1 MSDFK
6 VQVDIAGGVG
16 QLRWEEQVVDAAT
29 LQRAVSLAADDA
41 ILAHDLRRLQCDIP
55 ATDRAAMVALHR
67 CGFRREGR
75 LRSALLTPSGHLVDV
90 LIYARLAVDPV
101 YGPHGFSGVMNSVLP
116 TKRVISHVV
125 FRDEDSRVLLTETN
139 YKDDWELP
147 GGVVDPDESPRA
159 GGRRELLEEIGLDID
174 LGEPAI
180 IDWMPSHLGWG
191 DAIEFIYDGGV
202 LSGAVARSL
211 APRDQELK
219 ALHWVSREE
228 LPDKVSELSARRI
241 GLLLDGY
248 RGTTENG
255 TRPPNTPGP

>member
-6 VQVDIAGGVG
+6 VRVDIVDGVG

-29 LQRAVSLAADDA
+29 LERAVSLAADDA

-116 TKRVISHVV
+116 TKRVIAHVV
-125 FRDEDSRVLLTETN
+125 FQDENGRVLLAETN

-147 GGVVDPDESPRA
+147 GGVVNANESPRA
-159 GGRRELLEEIGLDID
+159 GGHRELLEEIGLDIA

-180 IDWMPSHLGWG
+180 TDWMPSHLGWD
-191 DAIEFIYDGGV
+191 DAVEFIYDGGV
-202 LSGAVARSL
+202 LPGPVARSVS
-211 APRDQELK
+211 PCDHELK
-219 ALHWVSREE
+219 AIHWVSPED
-228 LPDKVSELSARRI
+228 LPARVSELSARRI
-241 GLLLDGY
+241 GLFLDGY
-248 RGTTENG
+248 RGATENG
-255 TRPPNTPGP
+255 MRIP

>member
-1 MSDFK
+1 MSDFR

-29 LQRAVSLAADDA
+29 LERAVSLAADDA

-55 ATDRAAMVALHR
+55 ATDHAAMVALHR

-116 TKRVISHVV
+116 TKRVIAHVV
-125 FRDEDSRVLLTETN
+125 FRDET
-139 YKDDWELP
+139 
-147 GGVVDPDESPRA
+147 GGVVDPDESPRT
-159 GGRRELLEEIGLDID
+159 GGRRELLEEIGLDIA

-180 IDWMPSHLGWG
+180 TDWMPPHLGWG

-202 LSGAVARSL
+202 LPGTIARCL
-211 APRDQELK
+211 APRDRELR
-219 ALHWVSREE
+219 AIHWVPREE
-228 LPDKVSELSARRI
+228 LPDRVSELSARRI
-241 GLLLDGY
+241 NLLLDGY
-248 RGTTENG
+248 RGATENG
-255 TRPPNTPGP
+255 MRIP

>member
-6 VQVDIAGGVG
+6 VQVDIAGDVG
-16 QLRWEEQVVDAAT
+16 QLRWEEQVVDAET
-29 LQRAVSLAADDA
+29 LERAVSLAADDA
-41 ILAHDLRRLQCDIP
+41 ILAHELRRLQCDIP

-75 LRSALLTPSGHLVDV
+75 LRSALLKPSGHLVDV

-116 TKRVISHVV
+116 AKRTIAHVV
-125 FRDEDSRVLLTETN
+125 FRDESGNVLLTETT

-147 GGVVDPDESPRA
+147 GGVVDPGESPRLGA
-159 GGRRELLEEIGLDID
+159 RRELREEIGLDID
-174 LGEPAI
+174 LGEPALT
-180 IDWMPSHLGWG
+180 DWMPPSLCWD

-202 LSGAVARSL
+202 LPAAVAHSI
-211 APRDQELK
+211 APCDPELR
-219 ALHWVSREE
+219 AVHWVPREN
-228 LPDKVSELSARRI
+228 LPDRVSELSARRI
-241 GLLLDGY
+241 DLLLDGY

-255 TRPPNTPGP
+255 MRIPSDG